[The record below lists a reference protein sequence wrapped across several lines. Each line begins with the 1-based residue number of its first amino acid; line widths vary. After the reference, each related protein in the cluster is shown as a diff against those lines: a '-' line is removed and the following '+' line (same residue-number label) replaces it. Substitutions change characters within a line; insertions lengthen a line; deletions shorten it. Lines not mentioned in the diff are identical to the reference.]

1 MLLPLRHERHSGK
14 GPVALPLV
22 TTCACLPTAGAGSK
36 GALEMNCLI
45 VIYVSAVSRAGGGG
59 GIVPRGVAE
68 VGPQGAEMEEALREG
83 KGWCALC
90 SVKTS
95 W

>member
-1 MLLPLRHERHSGK
+1 
-14 GPVALPLV
+14 
-22 TTCACLPTAGAGSK
+22 
-36 GALEMNCLI
+36 MNCLI